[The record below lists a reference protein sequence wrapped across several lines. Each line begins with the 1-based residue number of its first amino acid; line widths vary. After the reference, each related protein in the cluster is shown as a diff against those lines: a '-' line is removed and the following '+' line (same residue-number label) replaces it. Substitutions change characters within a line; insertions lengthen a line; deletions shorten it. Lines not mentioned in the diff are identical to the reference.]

1 MIPLA
6 CGLVNATG
14 HSMGVFKVLI
24 VMNILR
30 YKGLDATMVTQ
41 ALVFGAAI
49 PNFVS
54 VLIRKH
60 PTKITSL
67 VNFNLIYILIPCS
80 LLGSTLGSL
89 ITGFIPEIGS
99 DILILILFS
108 FFTHKFFKKFKNLL
122 LK

>member
-1 MIPLA
+1 
-6 CGLVNATG
+6 
-14 HSMGVFKVLI
+14 
-24 VMNILR
+24 
-30 YKGLDATMVTQ
+30 MVTQ

-54 VLIRKH
+54 VLMRRH

-89 ITGFIPEIGS
+89 ITGLIPEIGS

-108 FFTHKFFKKFKNLL
+108 FFTNKFLNKFKSLL
-122 LK
+122 QKEKISK

>member
-1 MIPLA
+1 
-6 CGLVNATG
+6 
-14 HSMGVFKVLI
+14 
-24 VMNILR
+24 
-30 YKGLDATMVTQ
+30 MVTQ

-54 VLIRKH
+54 VLMRKH

-67 VNFNLIYILIPCS
+67 VNFNLLYILIPCS

-108 FFTHKFFKKFKNLL
+108 FFTHKFLNKFKSLLQKEKL
-122 LK
+122 LKQ